1 MNGRPLR
8 LLAVSSSGGHW
19 SQLMLLREAMAGC
32 DVTFACTLDGAGVP
46 WGIAGV
52 ETIPDCNRNTPFA
65 LLRQVWLS
73 WRLLRRCRPDAVLS
87 TGALPGLVFIV
98 LGRLTGR
105 RTVWVESMANSE
117 ELSQSGRWASRIA
130 HACFVQW
137 QALEQPG
144 RTRFAGALL

>member
-1 MNGRPLR
+1 MTRPPPR
-8 LLAVSSSGGHW
+8 VLAVSSSGGHW
-19 SQLMLLREAMAGC
+19 AQLMLLRPALDGC
-32 DVTFACTLDGAGVP
+32 DVTWACTQAGAGEP
-46 WGIAGV
+46 WGLAGV
-52 ETIPDCNRNTPFA
+52 ATIPDCNRNTPGA
-65 LLRQVWLS
+65 LIRQAWLS
-73 WRLLRRCRPDAVLS
+73 WRLLRRSRAQAIVS

-137 QALEQPG
+137 EALEAPG
-144 RTRFAGALL
+144 RTRFAGAVL